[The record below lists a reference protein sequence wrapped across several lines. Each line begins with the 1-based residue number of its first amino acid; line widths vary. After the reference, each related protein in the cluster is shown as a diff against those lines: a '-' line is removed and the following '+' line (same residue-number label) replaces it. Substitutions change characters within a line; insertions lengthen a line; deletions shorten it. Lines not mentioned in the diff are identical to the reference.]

1 MSQEFESAWKT
12 RLRIGVSGTGFIS
25 SQLARSIVSLDL
37 HDLSCIYTRRPTSD
51 VERFCGSLRVTNS
64 LDEVVEASDVV
75 VECSGDPLHAF
86 NVVQKAHEAGRP
98 VITMNAEF
106 QVTCG
111 SYFAATGYLTEAEG
125 DQPGCLAALSE
136 EAKMMGFRPI
146 VYGNM
151 KGFMDLN
158 PTRDS
163 MVEWSRRLGVSLSQV
178 TSFTDGTK
186 LQIEQALVANW
197 FGADIAEDGMLG
209 PDGADFTG
217 AAAGLGAMAL
227 ERNTTISDYVISRNL
242 RPGVFLVA
250 THQDSEKVHL
260 KHYKLGDG
268 PLYVL
273 EKPYHLCALEIPK
286 TIERVRNSRAP
297 LMNNTDKPSINV
309 AAVAKKDLKRGQV
322 VEQGIGGFEVRGMSV
337 AIKNHPRALPIG
349 VVSRARIVNEVPQGA
364 ILTWDDVELPESF
377 AVETTR
383 KIFDPDANGG
393 EPIGSERELPG
404 AFHERRRAAERVAQ
418 RDEDAPQ
425 SARA

>member
-1 MSQEFESAWKT
+1 
-12 RLRIGVSGTGFIS
+12 
-25 SQLARSIVSLDL
+25 
-37 HDLSCIYTRRPTSD
+37 
-51 VERFCGSLRVTNS
+51 
-64 LDEVVEASDVV
+64 
-75 VECSGDPLHAF
+75 
-86 NVVQKAHEAGRP
+86 
-98 VITMNAEF
+98 
-106 QVTCG
+106 
-111 SYFAATGYLTEAEG
+111 
-125 DQPGCLAALSE
+125 
-136 EAKMMGFRPI
+136 
-146 VYGNM
+146 M

-158 PTRDS
+158 PTPES
-163 MVEWSRRLGVSLSQV
+163 MIEWSRRLGVSLSQV

-197 FGADIAEDGMLG
+197 FGAELVEDGMLG
-209 PDGADFTG
+209 PDGDDFAG
-217 AAAGLGAMAL
+217 AASRLGAVAL

-242 RPGVFLVA
+242 KPGVFLVA
-250 THQDSEKVHL
+250 THQASEKTHL

-297 LMNNTDKPSINV
+297 LMNNTERPSVNV

-337 AIKNHPRALPIG
+337 SMKNHPRALPIG
-349 VVSRARIVNEVPQGA
+349 VVSGARMMNEVPPGG

-383 KIFDPDANGG
+383 KIFDATASADGCDPVGVDGEWPGTLHNRQRPD
-393 EPIGSERELPG
+393 ERG
-404 AFHERRRAAERVAQ
+404 AR
-418 RDEDAPQ
+418 RDEYCADGEGRPH